1 MLVTLLIGAIF
12 LTNTARAQQ
21 DIQVSTAT
29 TALTSGVSSFDF
41 GDVMIDYPVIYSFIV
56 ENVGDADLTLAST
69 NSVTFGGADPV
80 VFSSQ
85 GLDGTVLAAGE
96 IDVFTISF
104 IPVASGMK
112 STIVTVESDDPDE
125 GSFTFTVAGNAIDK
139 PASCIIPNGGF
150 EFSNTVALPQLDFF
164 ASTASGVTEYETP
177 AGWSSAFGIVAALFG
192 LDVNVSITADARTG
206 SGALELVGDGT
217 NFGDVLTALP
227 CSASQAPAT
236 LQGYYKFTGAPTD
249 SAMIAVSTGGGVEMN
264 RTDANSDTLY
274 IDSDA
279 STYTM
284 FQIDFPYDANSV
296 DSLLVHIFTTNNGV
310 STVFKVDDLE
320 ITMAPGAADE
330 NPIFVS
336 SNSASYAENGTG
348 TVLDI
353 DANDGDGGAVDAGI
367 TYSLSGGADQA
378 EFDIDVNNGAL
389 TFISS
394 PDFENPTD
402 ANADNAYIVQVTASD
417 GVNTTDQT
425 VTITV
430 TDVNEV
436 VDNAPVFISA
446 NTASYAENGTGT
458 VLDIDAND
466 GDGGAVDAGITYSLS
481 GGADQAEFD
490 IDVNNGALTFI
501 SSPDFENPTDAN
513 ADNAYIVQVTASDG
527 VNTTDQTVTITVT
540 DVNEVVDNAPVFISA
555 NTASYAENGTG
566 TVLDID
572 ANDGDGGAVDAG
584 ITYSL
589 SGGAD
594 QAEFDIDVNNGALTF
609 ISSPDF
615 ENPTD
620 ANADNAYI
628 VQVTAN
634 DGVNTTDQTVTIT
647 VVNLNDLTETIT
659 GIFDD
664 LQNDNLKLFP
674 NPVSDSFSFSDVE
687 FKIDEVIIYTLNG
700 KLVKQ
705 FNNFQSQ
712 YHIKDL
718 NAGSYLI
725 RVKAEGQSYFQ
736 RLLKE

>member
-1 MLVTLLIGAIF
+1 MKTLLSSFSLKKNFRRSDSKLFDAPTTLLFFKKMPAIRTKSLMLVTLLIGAIF

-56 ENVGDADLTLAST
+56 ENVGDADLTLAS
-69 NSVTFGGADPV
+69 VTFGGADPA
-80 VFSSQ
+80 VFSSE
-85 GLDGTVLAAGE
+85 GLASQDSDGTTVLAAGE

-249 SAMIAVSTGGGVEMN
+249 SAMIAVSTGGGEM
-264 RTDANSDTLY
+264 NSDTLY

-402 ANADNAYIVQVTASD
+402 ANADNAYIVQVTAND

-430 TDVNEV
+430 TDV
-436 VDNAPVFISA
+436 VD
-446 NTASYAENGTGT
+446 
-458 VLDIDAND
+458 
-466 GDGGAVDAGITYSLS
+466 
-481 GGADQAEFD
+481 
-490 IDVNNGALTFI
+490 
-501 SSPDFENPTDAN
+501 
-513 ADNAYIVQVTASDG
+513 
-527 VNTTDQTVTITVT
+527 
-540 DVNEVVDNAPVFISA
+540 
-555 NTASYAENGTG
+555 
-566 TVLDID
+566 
-572 ANDGDGGAVDAG
+572 
-584 ITYSL
+584 
-589 SGGAD
+589 
-594 QAEFDIDVNNGALTF
+594 
-609 ISSPDF
+609 
-615 ENPTD
+615 
-620 ANADNAYI
+620 
-628 VQVTAN
+628 
-634 DGVNTTDQTVTIT
+634 
-647 VVNLNDLTETIT
+647 ETIT
-659 GIFDD
+659 GISD
-664 LQNDNLKLFP
+664 NVESDNLRLYP
-674 NPVSDSFSFSDVE
+674 NPVSSSFGFSDPE
-687 FKIDEVIIYTLNG
+687 LKIHKVIVYSLEG
-700 KLVKQ
+700 GLLKQ
-705 FNNFQSQ
+705 FKNRESR
-712 YHIKDL
+712 YDVSDL
-718 NAGSYLI
+718 KVGTYII
-725 RVKAEGQSYFQ
+725 RVKSDGRSYFQ
-736 RLLKE
+736 RMIKN